1 MDSPAPHHIS
11 ALLTQIQS
19 GDRPAQAELFS
30 MVYEELRRIAAALFR
45 RQPANHTLQ
54 PTALVNEVYL
64 RLASKD
70 CDWEGRSH
78 FINVAAKAMRHILI
92 DHARQRGTSKRG
104 GDRDRVN
111 VSDSVVLVPQ
121 PDVDLL
127 VLEEGLEELEKLNS
141 RNARVV
147 ELRFFGG
154 LNMAEIG
161 SVLEISPKTVEADW
175 YFARAWLRDFM
186 ERD

>member
-1 MDSPAPHHIS
+1 MDSPAPQRIS

-19 GDRPAQAELFS
+19 GDRSAQTELFPV
-30 MVYEELRRIAAALFR
+30 VYEELRRIAAALFA

-64 RLASKD
+64 RLAGKD
-70 CDWEGRSH
+70 CDWQSRSH
-78 FINVAAKAMRHILI
+78 FIDVAAMAMRHILI
-92 DHARQRGTSKRG
+92 DHARRRGTSKRG

-111 VSDSVVLVPQ
+111 VTDSVVLVPQ

-127 VLEEGLEELEKLNS
+127 VLEEGLEQLEKLDT
-141 RNARVV
+141 RKVRVV

-161 SVLEISPKTVEADW
+161 SVLDISPKTVEADW